1 MNRRKDYKEF
11 KQLLEKYNI
20 TKFYHFT
27 DRDNIASIIKNGG
40 LFSYGDC
47 IKRGIRINKP
57 GGSELS
63 HELDFKENL
72 QNYVRVSICKK
83 HPMMFT
89 AIQDERIVNPV
100 ILEIDTDVLFIE
112 GNIFSDK
119 NAVRKDACK
128 GKSFADFSK
137 IHFNTVKQRNQFEV
151 DEEEQE
157 YYQAEILVP
166 HHIPLNYILN
176 ITDFQV
182 LDSERKESCLKR
194 PYSSAIT
201 PKNPAG
207 IFFILNQSYPTEE
220 RIEFGGER
228 ISKARVEGGI
238 VDKVINELILSNTSD
253 GVVNDRYNISVIGY
267 GDYAYSCFE
276 KGYVHT
282 LKELQDNPL
291 CIRTISKE
299 TRTRHGI
306 KTIEIKQ
313 PTWIKTNSDGEAK
326 LYKALNKARDIIEN
340 WADEHESSYPPVV
353 IHITEYRYHD
363 ADDSDMKQLANQ
375 IKSIFTKDGN
385 ALFFNIILTEKEDAV
400 SVLFP
405 YNKQDVSDS
414 YYGTMYCLM
423 SSILP
428 KSFNQNIACFNESE
442 DVLSQRYGIAFNVK
456 FKDLFD
462 TILAI
467 IPK

>member
-11 KQLLEKYNI
+11 KQILERYNI
-20 TKFYHFT
+20 TRFYHFT
-27 DRDNIASIIKNGG
+27 DRDNIASIIKFGG

-63 HELDFKENL
+63 HELDFKEIL
-72 QNYVRVSICKK
+72 QDYVRVSLCKK

-89 AIQDERIVNPV
+89 AIQEERIVNPV

-119 NAVRKDACK
+119 NAVRKDSSK
-128 GKSFADFSK
+128 GNNFADFSR
-137 IHFNTVKQRNQFEV
+137 IHFNTIKQRSQFEV
-151 DEEEQE
+151 ADEEQE

-182 LDSERKESCLKR
+182 LDSERKESRLKR

-220 RIEFGGER
+220 RIEFGGVR

-253 GVVNDRYNISVIGY
+253 GVVNDRYNISVLGY

-276 KGYVHT
+276 KGNVQT

-291 CIRTISKE
+291 FVRTISKE
-299 TRTRHGI
+299 TKTRQGT

-326 LYKALNKARDIIEN
+326 LYKALKKARDIIEN
-340 WADEHESSYPPVV
+340 WAEEHESSYPPIV

-385 ALFFNIILTEKEDAV
+385 ALFFNIIVTEKNDATP
-400 SVLFP
+400 VLFP
-405 YNKQDVSDS
+405 CDEHEIGDS

-423 SSILP
+423 SSTLP
-428 KSFNQNIACFNESE
+428 ISHIQNIACFNENE
-442 DVLSQRYGIAFNVK
+442 DVLIQRYGIAFNVK

-462 TILAI
+462 TILSI

>member
-1 MNRRKDYKEF
+1 MNRRKDYKQF
-11 KQLLEKYNI
+11 KQILEQYNI
-20 TKFYHFT
+20 TRFYHFT

-47 IKRGIRINKP
+47 IKRGIMINKP

-63 HELDFKENL
+63 HELDYKENL
-72 QNYVRVSICKK
+72 QNYVRISICKK

-100 ILEIDTDVLFIE
+100 ILEIDTDILFIE

-119 NAVRKDACK
+119 NAVRKDANK

-137 IHFNTVKQRNQFEV
+137 IHFNTATRRNQFEV

-166 HHIPLNYILN
+166 NHIPLNYIFN
-176 ITDFQV
+176 ITDFLI
-182 LDSERKESCLKR
+182 LDSVNKEDYVKR
-194 PYSSAIT
+194 PYSAVISQN
-201 PKNPAG
+201 NPAG

-220 RIEFGGER
+220 MIEFSGER
-228 ISKARVEGGI
+228 ISKARAEGGI
-238 VDKVINELILSNTSD
+238 IDRVINELILRNTNY
-253 GVVNDRYNISVIGY
+253 GIINDRYNISVMGY

-276 KGYVHT
+276 KGNVKT
-282 LKELQDNPL
+282 LKILQDDPL
-291 CIRTISKE
+291 FVRTISKVIK
-299 TRTRHGI
+299 TRQGE

-313 PTWIKTNSDGEAK
+313 PAWIKINSEGNAN
-326 LYKALNKARDIIEN
+326 LYKALKKTKDIVEK
-340 WADEHESSYPPVV
+340 WAEEHESSHPPIV

-363 ADDSDMKQLANQ
+363 ADDSEMKQMANQ
-375 IKSIFTKDGN
+375 IKSILTNDGN
-385 ALFFNIILTEKEDAV
+385 ALFFNIILTEKPDTV

-405 YNKQDVSDS
+405 CHEWEIGNY
-414 YYGTMYCLM
+414 YYGKMYYMM

-428 KSFNQNIACFNESE
+428 LSYNQKTENNYNDKDIL
-442 DVLSQRYGIAFNVK
+442 DQRIAFMFNIK
-456 FKDLFD
+456 LNDLFD
-462 TILAI
+462 LIMSI